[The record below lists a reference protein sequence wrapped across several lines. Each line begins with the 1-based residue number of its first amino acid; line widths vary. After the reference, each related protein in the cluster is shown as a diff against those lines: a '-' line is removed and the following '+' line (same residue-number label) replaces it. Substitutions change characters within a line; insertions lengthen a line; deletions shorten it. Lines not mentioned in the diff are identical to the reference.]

1 MRKYLILF
9 SFAVLCACGPRGG
22 KPASDAPARRDFPQ
36 VEVPSMYTDPLERAG
51 YAAGHFWDRFTDTA
65 KVYACDSA
73 TVNGVPVAV
82 VESQMGLFAS
92 LLGEL
97 PADQGARAVG
107 RLYDRA
113 DAFERKFPD
122 SNVFEELNRLT
133 RHYLYDPNSP
143 VRNEDLYFFYVDRLG
158 KSDLIDNGY
167 RMGYEWD
174 ARMCSLN
181 RVGTPAADFSFTD
194 TRGRVRTLYG
204 VKAEYTVLIF
214 GNPGCQACQ
223 EIMEDM
229 ESTPEVSTLIDS
241 GRLQVVDVYID
252 QEIDDWRA
260 HVYIDQEIDDWRAHI
275 PEYPA
280 RWING
285 YDHNYAIRMDLI
297 YNVRGIPSI
306 YLLDAE
312 KTVLL
317 KDATPERVLTALA
330 NL

>member
-97 PADQGARAVG
+97 PADKGAQAVG
-107 RLYDRA
+107 
-113 DAFERKFPD
+113 
-122 SNVFEELNRLT
+122 S
-133 RHYLYDPNSP
+133 LYDPNSP

-223 EIMEDM
+223 EIMVDM
-229 ESTPEVSTLIDS
+229 ESTPEVAALVAS
-241 GRLQVVDVYID
+241 GRLQVVDI
-252 QEIDDWRA
+252 
-260 HVYIDQEIDDWRAHI
+260 YIDQEIDDWRAHI
-275 PEYPA
+275 PDYPA
-280 RWING
+280 TWING
-285 YDHNYAIRMDLI
+285 YDHNYTIRTDLI

-312 KTVLL
+312 KTVLM

>member
-1 MRKYLILF
+1 MRTRIYPALALVF
-9 SFAVLCACGPRGG
+9 LLCACGPRGG
-22 KPASDAPARRDFPQ
+22 KSVSDAPARRDFPA
-36 VEVPSMYTDPLERAG
+36 VEIPSMYTDPLERAG
-51 YAAGHFWDRFTDTA
+51 YAAGRFWDRFTDTA
-65 KVYACDSA
+65 KVYLCDSA
-73 TVNGVPVAV
+73 TVNGVPMEAL
-82 VESQMGLFAS
+82 ESQMGLFAS

-97 PADQGARAVG
+97 PPSAGEKAVV

-113 DAFERKFPD
+113 DAFERKYPE
-122 SNVFEELNRLT
+122 SNVFEELGRLT

-143 VRNEDLYFFYVDRLG
+143 VRNEDLYYYFVERLG
-158 KSDLIDNGY
+158 RSDLIDNGY

-174 ARMCSLN
+174 ARMCALN

-194 TRGRVRTLYG
+194 THGRVRTLYG
-204 VKAEYTVLIF
+204 VKADHTVLIF
-214 GNPGCQACQ
+214 GNPGCKACR

-229 ESTPEVSTLIDS
+229 EGTPEVAALIEA

-252 QEIDDWRA
+252 LEVDDWK
-260 HVYIDQEIDDWRAHI
+260 AHI

-280 RWING
+280 AWING
-285 YDHNYAIRMDLI
+285 YDHGYTIRTDLI

-306 YLLDAE
+306 YLLDAA

-317 KDATPERVLTALA
+317 KDTTPERLLTALV

>member
-1 MRKYLILF
+1 MRMRKCLLFF
-9 SFAVLCACGPRGG
+9 SFAILFACGPRGG
-22 KPASDAPARRDFPQ
+22 KVVSDAPVRRDFPSA
-36 VEVPSMYTDPLERAG
+36 EIPSMYTDPQERTG
-51 YAAGHFWDRFTDTA
+51 YVVGHFWDRFTDTV
-65 KVYACDSA
+65 KVYACDSV
-73 TVNGVPVAV
+73 TVNGVPVDA
-82 VESQMGLFAS
+82 VESQMGLFTT

-97 PADQGARAVG
+97 PADAGARAVG
-107 RLYDRA
+107 RLYDRV
-113 DAFERKFPD
+113 DAFERKYPD
-122 SNVFEELNRLT
+122 SNVFEELGRLT

-143 VRNEDLYFFYVDRLG
+143 VRNEDLYFYFVDRLG

-229 ESTPEVSTLIDS
+229 ESTPEVSALIAS

-252 QEIDDWRA
+252 QEID
-260 HVYIDQEIDDWRAHI
+260 YWRAHI
-275 PEYPA
+275 PE
-280 RWING
+280 
-285 YDHNYAIRMDLI
+285 
-297 YNVRGIPSI
+297 
-306 YLLDAE
+306 
-312 KTVLL
+312 
-317 KDATPERVLTALA
+317 
-330 NL
+330 

>member
-1 MRKYLILF
+1 MRKYLIYFLF
-9 SFAVLCACGPRGG
+9 FLFCACGPRGG
-22 KPASDAPARRDFPQ
+22 KDVSDAPARREFPS
-36 VEVPSMYTDPLERAG
+36 VEVPSMYADPQERAG
-51 YAAGHFWDRFTDTA
+51 FAAAHFWDRFTDTT
-65 KVYACDSA
+65 KVYACDSL
-73 TVNGVPVAV
+73 TVNGVPVVAL
-82 VESQMGLFAS
+82 EGQMGLFAS

-97 PADQGARAVG
+97 PADAGAQAVI

-113 DAFERKFPD
+113 EAFERKFPD
-122 SNVFEELNRLT
+122 SNVFEELGRLT

-143 VRNEDLYFFYVDRLG
+143 VRNEDLYYYFVDRLG
-158 KSDLIDNGY
+158 RSDLIDNGY

-204 VKAEYTVLIF
+204 VKAERTVLIF

-229 ESTPEVSTLIDS
+229 ESTPEVSALIAS

-252 QEIDDWRA
+252 QEIDDWK
-260 HVYIDQEIDDWRAHI
+260 AHI
-275 PEYPA
+275 PDYPA
-280 RWING
+280 TWING
-285 YDHNYAIRMDLI
+285 YDHNYAIRTDLI

-312 KTVLL
+312 KTVLM